1 MGIDEVL
8 QRIKETKSIKDKADR
23 LMELNDL
30 AQDIANHFTESMS
43 YLESEIEFVLD
54 RTPRRIKDELNYYD
68 VCDVTQDII
77 VTPSWGY

>member
-8 QRIKETKSIKDKADR
+8 QRIKETKSIKDKGDR

-54 RTPRRIKDELNYYD
+54 RTPRRIKDELSYYN

>member
-1 MGIDEVL
+1 MSLEEVL
-8 QRIKETKSIKDKADR
+8 QVIKETKSIKDKSDR
-23 LMELNDL
+23 LMELNSL

-43 YLESEIEFVLD
+43 YLESEIQFVLD
-54 RTPRRIKDELNYYD
+54 RTPRRIKDELGYYD

>member
-43 YLESEIEFVLD
+43 YLESEIEFVF
-54 RTPRRIKDELNYYD
+54 R
-68 VCDVTQDII
+68 
-77 VTPSWGY
+77 